1 MPVPFSYQR
10 KNSRSLTSLSLK
22 ITPGGKVIVSAPHFM
37 PQFLIDQFLL
47 SKADWVEQQ
56 LKKIQAHTPKT
67 NAHPEHPHLPE
78 TLAVFGKKL
87 PLQITQDPDKSPKV
101 TVTKTAIQVNTWQK
115 SLESKAAQTKL
126 LNQVDQQLYRL
137 AEKYILT
144 RTQSLGKIMKTSYGR
159 VTLRAQQTRWGSC
172 SSQGNLN
179 FNWHLIHFAPDII
192 DSVII
197 HELAHR
203 THLNHSRAFWAHVA
217 KYDPAHL
224 QHRGWLKRHG
234 QIALE

>member
-1 MPVPFSYQR
+1 MTVPFTYHR
-10 KNSRSLTSLSLK
+10 KIGRSLTNLSIK
-22 ITPGGKVIVSAPHFM
+22 ITPSGEVLVSAPRFM
-37 PQFLIDQFLL
+37 PQFLIDQFLQ
-47 SKADWVEQQ
+47 SKAEWIAAH
-56 LKKIQAHTPKT
+56 LKKIKALKPIQKKHADY
-67 NAHPEHPHLPE
+67 AHLPH

-87 PLQITQDPDKSPKV
+87 PIQITQDSEKSPKV
-101 TVTKTAIQVNTWQK
+101 TVTKTAITVNTWQK
-115 SLESKAAQTKL
+115 SLETKTAQKKL
-126 LNQVDQQLYRL
+126 LDQIDQQLFRL
-137 AEKYILT
+137 AEKYLLT
-144 RTQSLGKIMKTSYGR
+144 RTQELGKIMKTSYGR

>member
-10 KNSRSLTSLSLK
+10 TNGKSLTRLSLK
-22 ITPGGKVIVSAPHFM
+22 ITPGGKVIVSAPRFM
-37 PQFLIDQFLL
+37 PQFLIDQFLI
-47 SKADWVEQQ
+47 SKADWVAAQ
-56 LKKIQAHTPKT
+56 LAKIKATATAPDSHDEYSHLPKT
-67 NAHPEHPHLPE
+67 I
-78 TLAVFGKKL
+78 AVFGKKL
-87 PLQITQDPDKSPKV
+87 PLQITQEPDKSPKV
-101 TVTKTAIQVNTWQK
+101 TIAKTVVLVNTWQK

-126 LNQVDQQLYRL
+126 LAQVEQQLYRL
-137 AEKYILT
+137 AEKYLLT
-144 RTQSLGKIMKTSYGR
+144 RTQELGKIMNTTYGR
-159 VTLRAQQTRWGSC
+159 VTLRSQQTRWGSC

-179 FNWHLIHFAPDII
+179 FNWNLIHFAPDII